1 MSENIQR
8 SRGRPENYRLD
19 RGGIPAESGPFI
31 GRVMSNVDPTRS
43 GRLRVYI
50 EAFADGGDL
59 TDDSTWTTVSYLPP
73 YYGATPS
80 FSTIEGGGSYPGNR
94 NSYGMW
100 FTPPDVGIDVI
111 CIFVN
116 GDRSQ
121 GYYIGAIPDPTVNH
135 MIPAIGS
142 RSQFISENQVQNA
155 YFAGAPRLPVT
166 EVNDR
171 NSDFVNNPTFYDLPK
186 PVHSVVAATLF
197 QQGLIKDIE
206 RGTISSSSQR
216 ESPSQAFGI
225 STPGRPVYQ
234 GGFKQEDIP
243 QLVNSDGIQP
253 QDARVIARRGGHT
266 LVMDDGAVD
275 GTDQLMRLRT
285 ASGHQ
290 ILLSDSGEF
299 MYFIHANGQSW
310 IELGKEGTV
319 DVYSTN
325 SVNFRTQGDINLH
338 ADRNINMYAGSA
350 INMKSAGN
358 VTVEA
363 SVNTTII
370 GVADLA
376 LYSDQRIGMRS
387 DGTLALDAKST
398 GGFNSQA
405 GLIFRGNTID
415 LNGPPAPK
423 VDRPLFFAD
432 RQFPDTSFN
441 PSAGWEAKTNQLIS
455 IVTRAPTHEPYP
467 AHNQGVKIDVEFGG
481 SPTPPPDSAVI
492 PAGVSLTAGG

>member
-1 MSENIQR
+1 
-8 SRGRPENYRLD
+8 
-19 RGGIPAESGPFI
+19 
-31 GRVMSNVDPTRS
+31 MSNVDPTRA

-59 TDDSTWTTVSYLPP
+59 NDDSNWTTVNYLPP

-80 FSTIEGGGSYPGNR
+80 FSTADGGGSYPGNR

-121 GYYIGAIPDPTVNH
+121 GYYIGAVPDATVNH
-135 MIPAIGS
+135 MIPAIGA
-142 RSQFISENQVQNA
+142 RDQFISENEVQNA
-155 YFAGAPRLPVT
+155 YFAGAPKLPVT

-171 NSDFVNNPTFYDLPK
+171 NPDFINNPTFYNLPK
-186 PVHSVVAATLF
+186 PVHSVVAATIF
-197 QQGLIKDIE
+197 QQGLIKDVE

-216 ESPSQAFGI
+216 ESPSQTFGI

-253 QDARVIARRGGHT
+253 QDARVIGRKGGHT
-266 LVMDDGAVD
+266 FVMDDGAID

-285 ASGHQ
+285 AGGHQ
-290 ILLSDSGEF
+290 IMLSDSGEF

-319 DVYSTN
+319 DVYSVN
-325 SVNFRTQGDINLH
+325 SINFRTQGDINLH
-338 ADRNINMYAGSA
+338 ADRNINMYAASA

-363 SVNTTII
+363 SVSTSII
-370 GVADLA
+370 GVGGVTI
-376 LYSDQRIGMRS
+376 YSDQRVGVKS
-387 DGTLALDAKST
+387 DGTLALDCKST
-398 GGFNSQA
+398 GGFNSQT
-405 GLIFRGNTID
+405 GLIFKGKTID
-415 LNGPPAPK
+415 LNGPPAPTVVK
-423 VDRPLFFAD
+423 PLFFAD
-432 RQFPDTSFN
+432 KLFPDTTFD
-441 PSAGWEAKTNQLIS
+441 PSSGWEAKTNQLAT

-467 AHNQGVKIDVEFGG
+467 AHNQGVKIDVSFGG
-481 SPTPPPDSAVI
+481 QPSPPPDSAVI
-492 PAGVSLTAGG
+492 PAGVTLTGG